1 MSQYP
6 NPGYDPAEIQ
16 LLRDECEEE
25 GQNFVFCEDEEVD
38 MNQSDELAH
47 VQFVGKYKGQEV
59 IYDAVIS
66 TLPLYHSSLV
76 YEQALGQV
84 TKLYPKYLPPEE
96 RGPSYK
102 MNPKDEEEAE
112 EMLLEIM
119 DAIEEEEDIKVKE
132 AIEIEPSFDYGV
144 GVEVYLNVETITEEV
159 IERFVKQFNDG
170 TLKLD
175 PTLYSFKS
183 AEEE

>member
-6 NPGYDPAEIQ
+6 NPGYEPAEIQ
-16 LLRDECEEE
+16 VLRDECEEE
-25 GQNFVFCEDEEVD
+25 GYSFVHCESEEVD

-76 YEQALGQV
+76 YEQALAQV

-96 RGPSYK
+96 RDNSYK
-102 MNPKDEEEAE
+102 MNPKGEEEAE

-119 DAIEEEEDIKVKE
+119 DAIEEEEEIKVKE
-132 AIEIEPSFDYGV
+132 SIEIEPDFDYGV
-144 GVEVYLNVETITEEV
+144 SLEAYLNVEAITDEV
-159 IERFVKQFNDG
+159 IEHFVKQFNEG